1 MGRRSEMATLVE
13 RTEASPEARER
24 TKVILLTLARHWSV
38 QDGCARLGVGR
49 TRFQDLRRRML
60 RGAARALEE
69 GAAGRPRRH
78 EDRAYGET
86 RGLRR
91 RIAELERELRRSEA
105 ELDIARSEAGRAVE
119 RRLAAKAVR

>member
-1 MGRRSEMATLVE
+1 METLVE

-24 TKVILLTLARHWSV
+24 TKVILLMLARHWSV
-38 QDGCARLGVGR
+38 EDGCERLGLGR

-69 GAAGRPRRH
+69 GAAGRPRRTVDPESDVLH
-78 EDRAYGET
+78 A
-86 RGLRR
+86 LRR
-91 RIAELERELRRSEA
+91 RVRELEGELRLSEA
-105 ELDIARSEAGRAVE
+105 ELDVARSDAGRAVG

>member
-1 MGRRSEMATLVE
+1 METLVE

-38 QDGCARLGVGR
+38 EDGCERLRLGR

-78 EDRAYGET
+78 EDRAACEM

-91 RIAELERELRRSEA
+91 RIGELEHGLRRCEA
-105 ELDIARSEAGRAVE
+105 ELDVARSEAGRAVE
-119 RRLAAKAVR
+119 RRLAVKAVRR

>member
-1 MGRRSEMATLVE
+1 MATLVE

-38 QDGCARLGVGR
+38 QAGCERLGVGR

-60 RGAARALEE
+60 GGATRALEE
-69 GAAGRPRRH
+69 GTAGRPRQL
-78 EDRAYGET
+78 EDRESHEMRT
-86 RGLRR
+86 LRG
-91 RIAELERELRRSEA
+91 RIAELERELRRSET
-105 ELDIARSEAGRAVE
+105 ELDIARSGAGRAVE

>member
-1 MGRRSEMATLVE
+1 MSTMDMSTFADCADRFGPDLNQW
-13 RTEASPEARER
+13 PEPR
-24 TKVILLTLARHWSV
+24 
-38 QDGCARLGVGR
+38 
-49 TRFQDLRRRML
+49 

-86 RGLRR
+86 RGLRL
-91 RIAELERELRRSEA
+91 RIAHLERELRRSEA